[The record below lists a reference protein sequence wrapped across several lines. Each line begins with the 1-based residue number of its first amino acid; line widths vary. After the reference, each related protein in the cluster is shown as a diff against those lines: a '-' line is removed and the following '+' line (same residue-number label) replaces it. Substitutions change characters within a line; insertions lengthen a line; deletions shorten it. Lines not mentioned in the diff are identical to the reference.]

1 MRFTHL
7 AIISAAVTLIAGTA
21 QAQTAI
27 TGATDCDG
35 GTTGAAFAAATAT
48 CTRTTQ
54 VDVVVPY
61 LAASKVTGVNSITI
75 TNANMNAGLREWTG
89 PAVEMQANFNYA
101 ITAQISGFGATKA
114 ASDLLI
120 KNTTESGSYLAFGA
134 NNATVTLKTGNATAN
149 YQFTSGLKVL
159 LDWATDEPGTLSTT
173 ITYTVIAQ

>member
-1 MRFTHL
+1 MRFTRL

-35 GTTGAAFAAATAT
+35 ANGAIFTAGATAN

-75 TNANMNAGLREWTG
+75 TNANMNAGFREWIG
-89 PAVEMQANFNYA
+89 PVVEMQANFNYA
-101 ITAQISGFGATKA
+101 ITAQISGFGDTKA

-120 KNTTESGSYLAFGA
+120 KNATETGTSFAAFGS
-134 NNATVTLKTGNATAN
+134 NALTLKTGLATAN

-159 LDWATDEPGTLSTT
+159 LNWATDEPGTLSTM

>member
-1 MRFTHL
+1 MRFTRL

-35 GTTGAAFAAATAT
+35 GTTGAIFAPATAT

-75 TNANMNAGLREWTG
+75 TNANMNAGFREWVG
-89 PAVEMQANFNYA
+89 PVVEMQANFPYA
-101 ITAQISGFGATKA
+101 ITAQISGFGETKA

-120 KNTTESGSYLAFGA
+120 KNTTAGGAFAAFGG
-134 NNATVTLKTGNATAN
+134 NAVTLRTAAATAN

>member
-1 MRFTHL
+1 MRLTRL

-21 QAQTAI
+21 QAQNTAI

-61 LAASKVTGVNSITI
+61 LAASKVSGVSSITI
-75 TNANMNAGLREWTG
+75 TNADMNAGAREWTG
-89 PAVEMQANFNYA
+89 PSVEMQANFPYS
-101 ITAQISGFGATKA
+101 ITAQINGFGSTKQ

-120 KNTTESGSYLAFGA
+120 KNNTESGSYLAFGA
-134 NNATVTLKTGNATAN
+134 NAVTLKTGSATAN
-149 YQFTSGLKVL
+149 YKFTSGLKVL
-159 LDWATDEPGTLSTT
+159 LDWASDEPGTLSTT